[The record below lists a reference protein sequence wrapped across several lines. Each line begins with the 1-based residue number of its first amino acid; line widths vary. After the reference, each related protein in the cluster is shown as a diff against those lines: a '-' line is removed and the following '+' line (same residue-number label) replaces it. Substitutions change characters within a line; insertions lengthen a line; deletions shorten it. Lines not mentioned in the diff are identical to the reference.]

1 MKAIKLKNVSFSYID
16 NEMIIDNVNLEL
28 DYSSINLIAGPSG
41 EGKSTV
47 MNIISGIIP
56 SLINGQI
63 TGEVFIDEE
72 NISNKKLGDIS
83 RKVGIVLQNPD
94 SQIIQKRVDDEI
106 AFGLENIGVKP
117 ETIKKQI
124 NTVTKMMNLD
134 PNWECRKL
142 SLGQKQRLIIAS
154 ILAMGQKI
162 ILLDEPLSSIDKK
175 CSLLILNTLKSL
187 KRAGYCIVIIEHRLD
202 ILLPYV
208 DNIFHIENKQI
219 TKIENKEEYLKKQS
233 ERIVDICSSDDS
245 TSDLFKLENISFKT
259 NKREIL
265 KNISFSI
272 PKGKRTL
279 ILGEN
284 GCGKTT
290 LIQIIARLLKQSS
303 GTIHQSLDS
312 KFKEKKHGSKKWF
325 KKVGYIFQNPDY
337 QLFMPTVK
345 DELYYNQKD
354 KEYADKIASLFDI
367 KKLYNRHPQSLS
379 EGQKR
384 RVSIAAILASR
395 PSVVILDEP
404 TVGQDYKHLK
414 EMVNTL
420 NLIHQQEK
428 NTMIIITHDVRCAS
442 SLTDKAVLIEDGKV
456 KEEGDKK
463 LVEKFFSNLINK
475 KTKTY

>member
-1 MKAIKLKNVSFSYID
+1 MSAIKLKNVSFSYTG
-16 NEMIIDNVNLEL
+16 NENVIENVNLDL

-41 EGKSTV
+41 EGKSTL

-56 SLINGQI
+56 NLINGNIQ
-63 TGEVFIDEE
+63 GEVFIDEE
-72 NISNKKLGDIS
+72 NISNKKLGDVS

-106 AFGLENIGVKP
+106 AFGLENMSVKP
-117 ETIKKQI
+117 ETIHKQI
-124 NTVTKMMNLD
+124 NTVTKMMNLN
-134 PNWECRKL
+134 PEWECRKL

-175 CSLLILNTLKSL
+175 GALFILDTLKAL
-187 KRAGYCIVIIEHRLD
+187 KKAGYCILIIEHRLD

-208 DNIFHIENKQI
+208 DNIYHVENKKVI
-219 TKIENKEEYLKKQS
+219 KIEDKEEYLNSQS
-233 ERIVDICSSDDS
+233 ERIVDTVIDS
-245 TSDLFKLENISFKT
+245 KSTDYLFTLDKISYKVK
-259 NKREIL
+259 KRKIL
-265 KNISFSI
+265 KDVSFSI
-272 PKGKRTL
+272 PTGKRTL

-290 LIQIIARLLKQSS
+290 LIQIIARLLKQSGGS
-303 GTIHQSLDS
+303 VHQNLDP
-312 KFKEKKHGSKKWF
+312 KFKEKKHGSRKWF
-325 KKVGYIFQNPDY
+325 KSVGYIFQNPDY

-345 DELYYNQKD
+345 DEIYFNQKD
-354 KEYADKIASLFDI
+354 REYADKIATLFDV
-367 KKLYNRHPQSLS
+367 KKLYSRHPQSLS

-384 RVSIAAILASR
+384 RVSIAAVLASR

-414 EMVNTL
+414 EMVDTL
-420 NLIHQQEK
+420 NLIHQEEK
-428 NTMIIITHDVRCAS
+428 NTMITITHDIRCAAA
-442 SLTDKAVLIEDGKV
+442 LTDKAVLIEEGKV

-463 LVEKFFSNLINK
+463 LVEKFFNDFKKNK
-475 KTKTY
+475 E